1 MIVTSSILVAGT
13 TTVLLNPKVQ
23 KIGNRFSLFDRLD
36 ARKTERNEV
45 VRIGGVSI
53 FIGYFIG
60 ILISLL
66 FLYNLS
72 NTYIDIKLSLIIA
85 IGSFLFFLIGFFDDI
100 YTVPYWKRLILQISV
115 SSFIWNFGLSIKTIC
130 IPFLFKD
137 NIYITLPNLISYL
150 ITITWIVGIT
160 NSINW
165 IDGMDGLAA
174 GVTVIATFSIF
185 IIAVT
190 NGQTT
195 LAMLSGSLVGA
206 SLGFLHYNFYPSKIL
221 MGDGGSYLL
230 GFLLASLSILLSQN
244 SNKEEYIYTPLIML
258 AVPIID
264 MTYVLFKRIKYRK
277 SPFLPDRNHL
287 HHRLIKCNLSHKKT
301 VLVIYLLSMLISL
314 LAIILK
320 NNPGMTLL
328 LILPISLVIYDNLGF
343 DLKNK
348 LTN

>member
-137 NIYITLPNLISYL
+137 NIYITLPN
-150 ITITWIVGIT
+150 
-160 NSINW
+160 
-165 IDGMDGLAA
+165 
-174 GVTVIATFSIF
+174 
-185 IIAVT
+185 
-190 NGQTT
+190 
-195 LAMLSGSLVGA
+195 
-206 SLGFLHYNFYPSKIL
+206 
-221 MGDGGSYLL
+221 
-230 GFLLASLSILLSQN
+230 
-244 SNKEEYIYTPLIML
+244 
-258 AVPIID
+258 
-264 MTYVLFKRIKYRK
+264 
-277 SPFLPDRNHL
+277 
-287 HHRLIKCNLSHKKT
+287 
-301 VLVIYLLSMLISL
+301 
-314 LAIILK
+314 
-320 NNPGMTLL
+320 
-328 LILPISLVIYDNLGF
+328 
-343 DLKNK
+343 
-348 LTN
+348 